1 MKFYKNLNKK
11 FNPLGFIIG
20 FIATILI
27 MLQLTGCGQVADT
40 SGSDDAYIAAA
51 NTSVQETSA
60 PVEDTYPDEE
70 LDKVTVTDE
79 PVAVTP
85 APSEETTIEEK
96 PASEDASAADG
107 IAVTGIPSITISD
120 DTLAQAGGY
129 WVFGFRDDAWTGLG
143 KDDATVKPFELYY
156 GLHVSIEDSIVT
168 YRAYSH
174 VDGIE
179 PNRTV
184 VKSLDTGKWSDVP
197 VAKYDTD
204 NSFNL
209 EKQDNGLFTVTVYFD
224 NDAKCSVP
232 LYVNDGQAY
241 AVYTI
246 SGTEETARIALE
258 KPGVIRNLAESH
270 NVTPEKSLSV
280 DSEDIAY
287 PTPAI
292 NSQYRCDTD
301 LWRELAHE
309 IVPDDSLADSVKVV
323 MLHDW
328 MTENLAYDNYKA
340 IKLGQSRAA
349 HYKDYT
355 GTWSVYNTH
364 TGVCSDF
371 INIFAIMCRELGIP
385 CGSLDSKSINHTWS
399 IVYLD
404 GEWWEVDLTWDIK
417 RYVYKEDVTDVSGT
431 QTIRY
436 SDFLTLL
443 PTNDLDKVT
452 HVNEDLHCASWRI
465 TGEHNDCIHVN

>member
-70 LDKVTVTDE
+70 LDEVTVTDE

-85 APSEETTIEEK
+85 VPSEETTIEEE
-96 PASEDASAADG
+96 PASEDASVADG

-246 SGTEETARIALE
+246 TGTEETARTALE
-258 KPGVIRNLAESH
+258 KPDVIRNLAESH

-287 PTPAI
+287 PVAEWGTD
-292 NSQYRCDTD
+292 RCDTD

-328 MTENLAYDNYKA
+328 MTENLAYDKYEKMVT
-340 IKLGQSRAA
+340 KVSRAK
-349 HYKDYT
+349 YYSDYT
-355 GTWSVYNTH
+355 GTWSVYDTH
-364 TGVCSDF
+364 AGVCKDF
-371 INIFAIMCRELGIP
+371 VNIFAIMCRELGIP
-385 CGSLDSKSINHTWS
+385 CGSLDSDSLVHTWS

-404 GEWWEVDLTWDIK
+404 GEWWEVDLTGDI
-417 RYVYKEDVTDVSGT
+417 RRFVYKEDVTDVSGT
-431 QTIRY
+431 QTICY
-436 SDFLTLL
+436 SYFLTLL
-443 PTNDLDKVT
+443 PTNSIDKV
-452 HVNEDLHCASWRI
+452 NYMNDSLSCSSYRI